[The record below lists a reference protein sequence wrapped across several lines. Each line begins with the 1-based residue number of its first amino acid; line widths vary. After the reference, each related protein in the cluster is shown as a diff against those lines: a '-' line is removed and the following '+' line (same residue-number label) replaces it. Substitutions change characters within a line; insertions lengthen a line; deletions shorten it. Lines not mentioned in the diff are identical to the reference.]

1 MPNHKSAAKRV
12 KQAAV
17 ARERNR
23 ANRSTFRTALKLA
36 DTAISAGDAT
46 AAKEEVQAALKVIGK
61 TQKKGLIHPN
71 KAARHASR
79 MTKKLNRLE
88 GAKS

>member
-1 MPNHKSAAKRV
+1 MPNHKSAIKRV
-12 KQAAV
+12 KQAEV

-23 ANRSTFRTALKLA
+23 SNRSAFRTALKSAESSL
-36 DTAISAGDAT
+36 SAGEADKAQT
-46 AAKEEVQAALKVIGK
+46 EVQEALKIIGK

-79 MTKKLNRLE
+79 LTKKLNKVA